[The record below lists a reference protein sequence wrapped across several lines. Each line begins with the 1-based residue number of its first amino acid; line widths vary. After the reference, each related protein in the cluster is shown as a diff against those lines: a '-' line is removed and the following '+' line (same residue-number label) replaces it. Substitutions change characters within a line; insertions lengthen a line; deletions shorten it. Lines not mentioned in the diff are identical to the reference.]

1 MVLGSEMMD
10 STQDAHNS
18 EGEVFVYGLASNI
31 FHMKILQKVGWGT
44 WETVLTYFISM
55 CTVMQI

>member
-1 MVLGSEMMD
+1 
-10 STQDAHNS
+10 
-18 EGEVFVYGLASNI
+18 VFVYGLASNI